1 MDRPQNF
8 VFSVGLRHVLEDSLA
23 VVRGQSLERDR
34 RELVLRN
41 LQRFVTQAM
50 EGSAS
55 TTAAAFSNTRGT
67 VDTIEAY
74 ELVHRMLSSR
84 LRSELV
90 PQLRNTA
97 AVLSELGR
105 NSDVDAE
112 RRKAAA
118 DLIDLLLRSLRYE
131 SAASSYKPAE
141 ASHLS

>member
-112 RRKAAA
+112 RRKAA
-118 DLIDLLLRSLRYE
+118 RT
-131 SAASSYKPAE
+131 
-141 ASHLS
+141 

>member
-23 VVRGQSLERDR
+23 VVRGQTLERDR

-41 LQRFVTQAM
+41 LQKFVTQAM

-55 TTAAAFSNTRGT
+55 TTATAFANTRGT

-84 LRSELV
+84 LQNDLV
-90 PQLRNTA
+90 PRLRTTES
-97 AVLSELGR
+97 VLSELSR
-105 NSDVDAE
+105 DVEVDAE

-118 DLIDLLLRSLRYE
+118 DLIDLLLRSLKYE
-131 SAASSYKPAE
+131 SAASSYKTAE
-141 ASHLS
+141 AAHLS